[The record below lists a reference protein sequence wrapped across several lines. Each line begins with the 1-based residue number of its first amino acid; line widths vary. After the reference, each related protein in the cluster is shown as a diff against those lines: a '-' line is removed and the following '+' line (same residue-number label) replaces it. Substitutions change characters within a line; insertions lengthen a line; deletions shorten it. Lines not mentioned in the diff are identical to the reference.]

1 MPRADGVGAQSA
13 LRRSSAPPSQQPP
26 GFVSGIEPT
35 TQTPKPVSQAAPR
48 VDELKSHTSHM
59 ATGCSDGTLKLWRSN
74 SFRSSSPHFLWELE
88 GMFVAHQ
95 GPISAISLLDCGQ
108 KIATICMKFFEHGTE
123 IPRKAPASELTGHV
137 PPLSLQMPQL
147 LYLRM
152 NSGSLNLLRV
162 VVLKLEATSKDL
174 ALAS

>member
-1 MPRADGVGAQSA
+1 M
-13 LRRSSAPPSQQPP
+13 
-26 GFVSGIEPT
+26 
-35 TQTPKPVSQAAPR
+35 
-48 VDELKSHTSHM
+48 DEKTKIFPEIVPHSHTSM
-59 ATGCSDGTLKLWRSN
+59 TDVFGN
-74 SFRSSSPHFLWELE
+74 Y
-88 GMFVAHQ
+88 VIQ
-95 GPISAISLLDCGQ
+95 
-108 KIATICMKFFEHGTE
+108 KFFEHGTE

-152 NSGSLNLLRV
+152 NSGSFNLLRV